1 MLYFCSLKK
10 KEMGRTLKV
19 EVCAGSVR
27 SVIEAVKGGASRVE
41 LCDNLFEGGTTP
53 SAATIETACQSVNIP
68 VYVIIR
74 PRGGDFLYSDIEFE
88 IMKRDIF
95 FAKKYGA
102 SGIVTGVL
110 LSDGAVDGRRTKE
123 LAVIAKE
130 LDMGVTFHRAFDMCS
145 NRREALET
153 VIAAGCE
160 RILTSGGENKA
171 IDGKD
176 SIRELVEAAGGRIS
190 IMAGSGINPDNIR
203 DLVEYTGVNEVH
215 ISGKHRIAGGMIYR
229 NPKINM
235 GGLPGIP
242 EYEIDVTNAEIVKQI
257 VDFRF

>member
-1 MLYFCSLKK
+1 M
-10 KEMGRTLKV
+10 KV

-27 SVIEAVKGGASRVE
+27 SVIEAGKGGASRVE

-53 SAATIETACQSVNIP
+53 SAATIEIACRSVKIP

-74 PRGGDFLYSDIEFE
+74 PRGGDFFYSDIEFE

-95 FAKKYGA
+95 FAKTYGA
-102 SGIVTGVL
+102 AGIVTGL
-110 LSDGAVDGRRTKE
+110 LLPDGAVDAHRTEE
-123 LAVIAKE
+123 LVAVAKG
-130 LDMGVTFHRAFDMCS
+130 LGMGVTFHRAFDMCS

-153 VIAAGCE
+153 VIATGCE

-176 SIRELVEAAGGRIS
+176 SIRELVAAAGGRIS
-190 IMAGSGINPDNIR
+190 IMAGSGVNPDNIS
-203 DLVEYTGVNEVH
+203 DLIEYTGISEVH
-215 ISGKHRIAGGMIYR
+215 ISGKHRVAGGMIYR

-242 EYEIDVTNAEIVKQI
+242 EYEIDVTDAKTIKRI
-257 VDFRF
+257 VDLRL

>member
-1 MLYFCSLKK
+1 MEKI
-10 KEMGRTLKV
+10 LKV

-27 SVIEAVKGGASRVE
+27 SAVEAEKGGASRIE

-53 SAATIETACQSVNIP
+53 SAATIEIACRSVKIP

-95 FAKKYGA
+95 FAKTYGA

-110 LSDGAVDGRRTKE
+110 LPDGSVDARRTEE
-123 LAVIAKE
+123 LVAVAKE
-130 LDMGVTFHRAFDMCS
+130 LGMGVTFHRAFDMCS
-145 NRREALET
+145 NLRESLET
-153 VIAAGCE
+153 VIATGCE

-171 IDGKD
+171 VEGKE
-176 SIRELVEAAGGRIS
+176 SIRELVAAAGDRIS
-190 IMAGSGINPDNIR
+190 IMAGSGINPDNVR
-203 DLVEYTGVNEVH
+203 DLIEYTGVSEVH
-215 ISGKHRIAGGMIYR
+215 ISGKHRVAGGMIYR

-235 GGLPGIP
+235 GGLRGIP
-242 EYEIDVTNAEIVKQI
+242 EYEIDVTNAETVYSLIRKIKV
-257 VDFRF
+257 